1 MSVHTSM
8 FNCVMMKISEWIES
22 LYVLWVTWVSELQL
36 SLSLALNCISQFL
49 EETVIVPTHL
59 RPLKS
64 GSGP

>member
-1 MSVHTSM
+1 MSLDTSM
-8 FNCVMMKISEWIES
+8 FHCVMMKITEWNEF
-22 LYVLWVTWVSELQL
+22 LYVLWVTWLSELQL
-36 SLSLALNCISQFL
+36 SLSLSWNCISQFL